1 MRFAGSAPLAAV
13 ALFACAGAGAPPRAP
28 DAVAA
33 PAPQQPVRSPL
44 SLADTSPPRVDHDVP
59 CPVPP
64 SERERPVG
72 PLPRHLGPPQP
83 FVPSPVDRWRPA
95 LEGYVRRV
103 TLGNQKPLNASA
115 VCFAVYLSEMH
126 KRIHP
131 LFADSFLASL
141 DSLPPGD
148 PMNDAQLT
156 TRLEVVLTRDGHIQQ
171 MGVVRSSTLTAF
183 DVAAL
188 DSVDRAQPFGP
199 APDGI
204 VSPDGFVY
212 LAWEFHRNEV
222 YACSTMGVRPY
233 LLASPP
239 P

>member
-1 MRFAGSAPLAAV
+1 MRFAGSTLFAAV
-13 ALFACAGAGAPPRAP
+13 ALFACAGAEAPPR
-28 DAVAA
+28 AVAA
-33 PAPQQPVRSPL
+33 PAPHEPVRPPPSM
-44 SLADTSPPRVDHDVP
+44 ADDSPRVDGGVP

-64 SERERPVG
+64 SELAKPVG
-72 PLPRHLGPPQP
+72 PMPPHRGPLQP
-83 FVPSPVDRWRPA
+83 FVPSPIERWRSA
-95 LEGYVRRV
+95 LEGYVPRATV
-103 TLGNQKPLNASA
+103 ANQRPLNASA
-115 VCFAVYLSEMH
+115 VCWAVYLNAMH

-171 MGVVRSSTLTAF
+171 MGVVRSSKLMAF
-183 DVAAL
+183 DIAVL

-204 VSPDGFVY
+204 VSPDGFAY
-212 LAWEFHRNEV
+212 LHWEFHRNEV
-222 YACSTMGVRPY
+222 YACSTMGARPY